1 MVAPGPGNSA
11 RFRPGEVVTPAQAH
25 PQVGSTASDEALL
38 VARLRAG
45 DEQAFETL
53 VDEYY
58 PMLLSVA
65 RGYVRSRA
73 VAEEV
78 VQEAWLGVLKGLDR
92 FEGRSSLKTWIMRIV
107 ANIAMTRGTR
117 EARSQPFSSFAVGD
131 DEPAVDADRFRD
143 AGDGF
148 AGHWRAYPLDWG
160 TLPDGALLGKETLGV
175 VMRAIDELPDAQRVV
190 ITMRDV
196 AGCPAEEVCEA
207 LDVSE
212 GNQRVLLHRA
222 RSRVRAALER
232 HFDG

>member
-1 MVAPGPGNSA
+1 MMLSAANSF
-11 RFRPGEVVTPAQAH
+11 RFLPGEVVTPAQAH
-25 PQVGSTASDEALL
+25 PRTGSTASQEVEL

-45 DEQAFETL
+45 DEQAFEGL
-53 VDEYY
+53 VEEYY
-58 PMLLSVA
+58 ATMLSVA

-78 VQEAWLGVLKGLDR
+78 VQEAWLGVLKGIDR
-92 FEGRSSLKTWIMRIV
+92 FEGRSSLKTWIMRILV
-107 ANIAMTRGTR
+107 NIAMTRGTR
-117 EARSQPFSSFAVGD
+117 EARSQPFSSFAIGD

-143 AGDGF
+143 PSDGF
-148 AGHWRAYPLDWG
+148 AGHWRAYPRNWS
-160 TLPDGALLGKETLGV
+160 TLPDGAVLGKETLSV
-175 VMRAIDELPDAQRVV
+175 VMQTIEQLPDAQRLV

-196 AGCPAEEVCEA
+196 AGCKSEEVCEA

-222 RSRVRAALER
+222 RSRVRTALEG

>member
-1 MVAPGPGNSA
+1 
-11 RFRPGEVVTPAQAH
+11 VTPAQAH
-25 PQVGSTASDEALL
+25 PQVGSTASQEAQLI
-38 VARLRAG
+38 ARLRAG

-58 PMLLSVA
+58 PMMLSVA

-92 FEGRSSLKTWIMRIV
+92 FEGRSSLRTWIMRIL
-107 ANIAMTRGTR
+107 ANIAITRGTR
-117 EARSQPFSSFAVGD
+117 EARSQPFSSFAAGDD
-131 DEPAVDADRFRD
+131 DEPAVDADRFR
-143 AGDGF
+143 GSSDGF
-148 AGHWRAYPLDWG
+148 PGHWRTYPRDWG

-175 VMRAIDELPDAQRVV
+175 VMQAIEGLPDAQRLV

-196 AGCPAEEVCEA
+196 AGCQADEVCEA

-222 RSRVRAALER
+222 RSKVRAALEG